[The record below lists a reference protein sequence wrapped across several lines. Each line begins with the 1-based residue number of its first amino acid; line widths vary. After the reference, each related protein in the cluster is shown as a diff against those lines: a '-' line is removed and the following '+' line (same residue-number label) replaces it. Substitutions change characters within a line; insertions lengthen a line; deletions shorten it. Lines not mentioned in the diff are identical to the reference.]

1 MSVERIEVSLGKSGR
16 TIVFESVEEIEIW
29 VRKEEA
35 AWSWLYNPPQ
45 TNLKNIICGK
55 FNNFFPNV
63 LLQINQAKD
72 AKKKAVAANQMPDLK
87 TYYESIKSYFSQ
99 CYGQQLCPSS
109 GTPLAKFIIQLRSE
123 SGDSVAA
130 AAMAFS
136 MRCNNL
142 HYNLHDEF
150 KGALIG
156 FAFESGLQERKS
168 SESQALEEMRLEW
181 EKKFQIF
188 RDALTAETETHK
200 KLNADGGQLISKQ
213 DTAHKELL
221 TKHETALNDLIAKAK
236 KDWADLNKTY
246 DDALAV
252 RSPVNYWTK
261 KAKTHFW
268 LAWAYAAVAAVVAGV
283 SLAVLIP
290 EVKSMMEIPKG
301 IPDPEKW
308 HPEYWRFAVLIAS
321 ALFCVWVVR
330 ILVRLLLSNIH
341 LHTDARERVTMVQTY
356 LALLRRGKIKDDERM
371 FILQTLFR
379 PTPTGIV
386 KDDAVPLTVVE
397 GITKLGR

>member
-1 MSVERIEVSLGKSGR
+1 MNPERIEVSLGRNGG
-16 TIVFESVEEIEIW
+16 TIVFESVEEMEVW

-35 AWSWLYNPPQ
+35 AWSWLSREPQ
-45 TNLKNIICGK
+45 TTSKNLVWGK
-55 FNNFFPNV
+55 FNNVFANV
-63 LLQINQAKD
+63 LYQIDQAKG
-72 AKKKAVAANQMPDLK
+72 AKKRMVGANQTPDLK

-99 CYGQQLCPSS
+99 CYGHQLCLYS
-109 GTPLAKFIIQLRSE
+109 GTPLAKFINQLRTE
-123 SGDSVAA
+123 SGESVAA

-142 HYNLHDEF
+142 QYNLHDEF
-150 KGALIG
+150 KGALSG

-168 SESQALEEMRLEW
+168 SESQALEEMRVEW
-181 EKKFQIF
+181 EKKFQAF
-188 RDALTAETETHK
+188 RDTLIAETSTHK
-200 KLNADGGQLISKQ
+200 KLNADGGQLITKQ
-213 DTAHKELL
+213 DVAHRELL
-221 TKHETALNDLIAKAK
+221 AKQEAALNELTAKAK
-236 KDWADLNKTY
+236 RDWADLNKTY

-261 KAKTHFW
+261 KAKSHLI
-268 LAWAYAAVAAVVAGV
+268 LAWIYAVVAGAAAGA
-283 SLAVLIP
+283 SLYFLIP
-290 EVKSMMEIPKG
+290 EVKSLMEIPKG
-301 IPDPEKW
+301 IQDPDKW

-341 LHTDARERVTMVQTY
+341 LLTDSRERVTMVQTY

-386 KDDAVPLTVVE
+386 KDDAVPLTVIE
-397 GITKLGR
+397 GITKFGK